1 MTFINSLLTIV
12 TLNCFREFLY
22 LWVRDPVNVM
32 KKSRVIVLGI
42 AFIAAVGAALLA
54 KNLLGTTKTK
64 RVVEERLIN
73 TTKILVARSTIKIG
87 QIVNANQLKW
97 QDWPRNALNSAYI
110 DSRRHKDGPK
120 EFEKS
125 IARATFQPGE
135 PIVIHKLIK
144 KDQGG
149 VMAAIL
155 SPGMRAIATKIKA
168 STSAGGFILPND
180 RVDVILTRRLKGNGD
195 AKFIS
200 STILSNVRVLAIGQN
215 IEQPKGQQSAKGK
228 TATLEL
234 TLAQSETLAM
244 ADSMGDLSL
253 ALRSMSE
260 SYPGAAG
267 SKLDD
272 LREDNSDVVRVMKF
286 GRKIQGVGIR

>member
-12 TLNCFREFLY
+12 TLNCCREFLY
-22 LWVRDPVNVM
+22 LWVRDPVTVM

-42 AFIAAVGAALLA
+42 AFVAAVGAALLA

-64 RVVEERLIN
+64 HVVEERLIN
-73 TTKILVARSTIKIG
+73 TTKILVARSTIRIG
-87 QIVNANQLKW
+87 QIVSASQLKW
-97 QDWPRNALNSAYI
+97 QDWPKNALNSSYI

-135 PIVIHKLIK
+135 PIIIHKLIK

-180 RVDVILTRRLKGNGD
+180 RVDVILTRKLKGKGN
-195 AKFIS
+195 AKYFS

-215 IEQPKGQQSAKGK
+215 IEQPEGQQSAKGK

-244 ADSMGDLSL
+244 ADNMGDLSL

-260 SYPGAAG
+260 SFPGAAG
-267 SKLDD
+267 SMAENLNG
-272 LREDNSDVVRVMKF
+272 ENSDVVRIMKF
-286 GRKIQGVGIR
+286 GRKIQGVGIQ